1 MQATGNVLAVLGL
14 SALAGGMLFFG
25 AVMAPLIFTTL
36 PPDAAGTLIRAAFP
50 RYYGFMVVSATL
62 AAVGFGLRGQAAAVV
77 LLAFVVLATLFAWFW
92 IIPYL
97 NGVREAGNMAAFQR
111 GHMLSTI
118 LDGLELLAALW
129 LLVKTALLVGSR

>member
-62 AAVGFGLRGQAAAVV
+62 AAIGFGLRGQIMAVV
-77 LLAFVVLATLFAWFW
+77 LLTFVVLATLFAWFW
-92 IIPYL
+92 VIPYL
-97 NGVREAGNMAAFQR
+97 NMLREAGNMAAFQR
-111 GHMLSTI
+111 GHMLSTV

-129 LLVKTALLVGSR
+129 LLVKTALLIGSR